1 MNKFIELKA
10 EPGPGGNRRWFS
22 SPEIDLIVWLDRT
35 DSIAA
40 FEFYY
45 DKNVDEHVLIWRG
58 GSGFTHLAV
67 DDGEQKPALEYKQ
80 SPILI
85 PDGSF
90 DPDRIR
96 RLFEGSCQELPADLA
111 DAVRLKLEQL
121 TADR

>member
-1 MNKFIELKA
+1 M
-10 EPGPGGNRRWFS
+10 
-22 SPEIDLIVWLDRT
+22 DLIVWADETL
-35 DSIAA
+35 SIAA

-45 DKNVDEHVLIWRG
+45 DKNVDEHVLIWRE

-80 SPILI
+80 SPILVS
-85 PDGSF
+85 DGSF

-96 RLFEGSCQELPADLA
+96 SLFEGSCQELPTDVA

-121 TADR
+121 TTER